1 MVKVNNENEVAAYHI
16 IRILL
21 ATLFTAYVVCLW
33 IFPEY
38 FSWAGSPLVRV
49 VGHFYGAFYVLL
61 SLLVW
66 FAGRI
71 WFVEFTFKDNVYE
84 FRYYVLTSPFGSK
97 RMVRIPTEYL
107 YAFAIKRSL
116 INIKKELVLYQEKE
130 GKLFEY
136 PPIPIGNLFLEKQ
149 KVVLNQLKIFGTEL
163 KS

>member
-21 ATLFTAYVVCLW
+21 ATLFTAYVVSLW

-38 FSWAGSPLVRV
+38 FSWAGNHLVKII
-49 VGHFYGAFYVLL
+49 GHSYGTFYILL

-66 FAGRI
+66 FNGGV
-71 WFVEFTFKDNVYE
+71 WFVEFTFDDNVYE
-84 FRYYVLTSPFGSK
+84 FRYYVLTSPFGAK
-97 RMVRIPTEYL
+97 RMVRIPTENL
-107 YAFAIKRSL
+107 YAFAVKPSL
-116 INIKKELVLYQEKE
+116 FGIKKKLILYQERE

-136 PPIPIGNLFLEKQ
+136 PPIPIGNLFVEKQ
-149 KVVLNQLKIFGTEL
+149 NEVLLELRKFGTEL